1 MNTSQE
7 KTHVYEEAK
16 VSKRKENFQKVRELL
31 MFEK

>member
-16 VSKRKENFQKVRELL
+16 VSKRKENFQKVR
-31 MFEK
+31 KNY